1 MAQTMTIAIWM
12 TTALVAAEPAF
23 GRRLDLLQIPYVR
36 TIMAHLGYPTCLA
49 ISWESGKC
57 LTRCGY

>member
-1 MAQTMTIAIWM
+1 MAQTKTIAIWM

-49 ISWESGKC
+49 ISGNLESA
-57 LTRCGY
+57 